1 MMIGGGGRVA
11 VTLQEYEEFV
21 LSLASPSSTESYQAK
36 IVTAGLGLSGE
47 AGEFAD
53 HVKKDVF
60 HKKPMDRDAAVQ
72 ELGDVF
78 WYLAFASRAI
88 GSNLQEVMEENVAKL
103 SARYKD
109 GVFKVE
115 HAHAQGEPDHSERDE

>member
-1 MMIGGGGRVA
+1 M

-21 LSLASPSSTESYQAK
+21 LSLASPDSTKDHEAE
-36 IVTAGLGLSGE
+36 IVTAGLGLAGE

-53 HVKKDVF
+53 HVKKEVF
-60 HKKPMDRDAAVQ
+60 HKKPMKKEEAIK

-88 GSNLQEVMEENVAKL
+88 GSNLQEIMEVNVAKL

-115 HAHAQGEPDHSERDE
+115 HAHSQGEPDHSERDE

>member
-1 MMIGGGGRVA
+1 MAARMN
-11 VTLQEYEEFV
+11 LEEYEEFV
-21 LSLASPSSTESYQAK
+21 LSLASPSSTESYEAK

-60 HKKPMDRDAAVQ
+60 HKKPMNKESAVK
-72 ELGDVF
+72 ELGDVL

-88 GSNLQEVMEENVAKL
+88 GSNLQEVMEVNVAKL

-109 GVFKVE
+109 GVFKTE
-115 HAHAQGEPDHSERDE
+115 HAHAQGEPDYSDRDE